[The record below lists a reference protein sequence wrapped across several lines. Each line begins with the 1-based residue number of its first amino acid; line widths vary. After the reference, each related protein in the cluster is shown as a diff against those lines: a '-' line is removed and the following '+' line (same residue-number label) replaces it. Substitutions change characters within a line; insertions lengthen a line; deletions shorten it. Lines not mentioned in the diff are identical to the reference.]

1 MALIDMIQQHLGQNE
16 IQQISNQL
24 GVPPATAQKAVSAAL
39 PMILGGLAGHA
50 QQPQG
55 AEAIK
60 QAAAAHENAPENVSS
75 LLQAGAPADTSGGGL
90 GGLLGR
96 VLGQHTDTVQQGVQQ
111 ASGLDSEKSRKLLMM
126 LAPIV
131 LGVLARKQ
139 FGGQNAQQASAGQL
153 AGELRQEAQT
163 AQQQAPH
170 VGGLLGK
177 VLGMVE
183 TPRS

>member
-1 MALIDMIQQHLGQNE
+1 
-16 IQQISNQL
+16 
-24 GVPPATAQKAVSAAL
+24 
-39 PMILGGLAGHA
+39 MILGGLAGHA
-50 QQPQG
+50 QQPGG

-60 QAAAAHENAPENVSS
+60 QAAAAHQDAPANVSS
-75 LLQAGAPADTSGGGL
+75 LLQAGPPADTGGGL
-90 GGLLGR
+90 GGALGR

-111 ASGLDSEKSRKLLMM
+111 ASGLDFEKSRKLLMM

-131 LGVLARKQ
+131 LGVLARKH
-139 FGGQNAQQASAGQL
+139 FGGQNAEQASPGQL
-153 AGELRQEAQT
+153 AGELRQEAET
-163 AQQQAPH
+163 AQQQVPH

>member
-1 MALIDMIQQHLGQNE
+1 MALIDAIQQHLGANE

-24 GVPPATAQKAVSAAL
+24 GVDPAMAQKAVSAAV
-39 PMILGGLAGHA
+39 PMMIGGLAGHA
-50 QQPQG
+50 QQPEG
-55 AEAIK
+55 AESIK
-60 QAAAAHENAPENVSS
+60 QAVATHQNAADNVST
-75 LLQAGAPADTSGGGL
+75 LLQAGPPADASAGL
-90 GGLLGR
+90 GGILGR

-111 ASGLDSEKSRKLLMM
+111 ASGLDSEKTRKLLMM

-139 FGGQNAQQASAGQL
+139 FGGQNAQQASPGQL

-163 AQQQAPH
+163 ARQQAPH

>member
-1 MALIDMIQQHLGQNE
+1 MALIDTIEQHLGANE
-16 IQQISNQL
+16 IEQISNKL
-24 GVPPATAQKAVSAAL
+24 GVDPGTAQKAVSAAL
-39 PMILGGLAGHA
+39 PMMLGGLAGHA
-50 QQPQG
+50 QQPEG

-60 QAAAAHENAPENVSS
+60 QAAAAHENAPENVSN
-75 LLQAGAPADTSGGGL
+75 LLQAGPPADTGGGL

-111 ASGLDSEKSRKLLMM
+111 ASGLDAEKTRNLLMM

-131 LGVLARKQ
+131 LGVLARKH
-139 FGGQNAQQASAGQL
+139 FGGENPQQTSSGQL
-153 AGELRQEAQT
+153 AGALRQEAQT
-163 AQQQAPH
+163 AQQRAPH
-170 VGGLLGK
+170 VGGLLGR

>member
-1 MALIDMIQQHLGQNE
+1 MALIDMIQQHLGQSE

-24 GVPPATAQKAVSAAL
+24 GVDPGVAQKAVSAAL

-50 QQPQG
+50 QQPEG
-55 AEAIK
+55 AAAIK
-60 QAAAAHENAPENVSS
+60 QAAAAHVNAPANVSS
-75 LLQAGAPADTSGGGL
+75 LLQAGAPADVGGGF
-90 GGLLGR
+90 GGLLGQ

-111 ASGLDSEKSRKLLMM
+111 ASGLDSAKARKLLMM

-131 LGVLARKQ
+131 LGVLARKE
-139 FGGQNAQQASAGQL
+139 FGGQNAQRASAGQV
-153 AGELRQEAQT
+153 AGALRQEAQA
-163 AQQQAPH
+163 AQQQAPPM
-170 VGGLLGK
+170 GGLLGK